1 MVIEKKENDKYAPKR
16 YKRSNTFDAKKADQ
30 DIKYCKKCNRC
41 WELVRSS
48 NNYKLIH
55 YKDFPTYKRARE
67 TCSFCLEE
75 IKGAH
80 VI

>member
-1 MVIEKKENDKYAPKR
+1 MVIKKKEDDKYAPRR
-16 YKRSNTFDAKKADQ
+16 YKISNTFDAKKADQ

-48 NNYKLIH
+48 NNYKIIH
-55 YKDFPTYKRARE
+55 YKDFPTYKRKRE
-67 TCSFCLEE
+67 TCSFCAKKN
-75 IKGAH
+75 KGAH